1 MFSNLLW
8 VRFKVFREYDSKQG
22 TIATEVLDKVKS
34 NFFLFSGQ
42 IIFPLQNCKEK
53 LGGG

>member
-1 MFSNLLW
+1 MF
-8 VRFKVFREYDSKQG
+8 F
-22 TIATEVLDKVKS
+22 ATEVLDKVKS

-53 LGGG
+53 LGGDSSSNFRRLKATSIQEE